1 MKTTNPKGKKLTNA
15 QARLLIE
22 LQAYG
27 GGWWKQ
33 SMFKRRGRVWPTF
46 KALARAG
53 LVALGSYDGYGWVKL
68 LPPGVQVL
76 GTIDVSDSR
85 SLCIRAAI
93 WTDGERVVVD
103 APNDPPTVVCTQ
115 ATAAFGSAQRLVEQT
130 YANRPTFRYGPV

>member
-33 SMFKRRGRVWPTF
+33 SMFKRRGRVWPSF

-103 APNDPPTVVCTQ
+103 APNSKPDVTPGLVVAMCGTPSQ
-115 ATAAFGSAQRLVEQT
+115 FVGLH
-130 YANRPTFRYGPV
+130 YFCRPTFRPGPV